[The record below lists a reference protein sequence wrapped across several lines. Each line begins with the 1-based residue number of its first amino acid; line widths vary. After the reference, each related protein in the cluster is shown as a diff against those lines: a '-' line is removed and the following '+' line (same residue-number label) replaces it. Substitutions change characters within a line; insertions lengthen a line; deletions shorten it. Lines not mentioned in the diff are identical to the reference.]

1 MKQITNFIGID
12 ISKNTLDFCLIEEN
26 GVLTEIKI
34 DNQEE
39 AIVNTLKS
47 LFEEHKLT
55 VENTLICAEHTGHYT
70 NILSNVMRSKKYLYW
85 LAILTLL
92 NIRKALNE
100 EKTTPLMQNE

>member
-12 ISKNTLDFCLIEEN
+12 NSKTTLDFCLIKED

-47 LFEEHKLT
+47 LFEEQQLT
-55 VENTLICAEHTGHYT
+55 VENTP
-70 NILSNVMRSKKYLYW
+70 
-85 LAILTLL
+85 
-92 NIRKALNE
+92 ALRR
-100 EKTTPLMQNE
+100 M

>member
-12 ISKNTLDFCLIEEN
+12 ISKKTLDFCLIEED
-26 GVLTEIKI
+26 GVLKEINI

-47 LFEEHKLT
+47 LFEEQKLT

-70 NILSNVMRSKKYLYW
+70 NTLSDVMRSNKYLFW
-85 LAILTLL
+85 LADPYTFKHSQGIK
-92 NIRKALNE
+92 RGK
-100 EKTTPLMQNE
+100 K